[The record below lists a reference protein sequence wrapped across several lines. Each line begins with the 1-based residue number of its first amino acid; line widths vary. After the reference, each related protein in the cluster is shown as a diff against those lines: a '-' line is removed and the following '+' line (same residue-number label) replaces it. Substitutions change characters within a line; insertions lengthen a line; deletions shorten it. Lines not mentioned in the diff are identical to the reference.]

1 MGNPVVSA
9 PEAVQH
15 AQNEVPR
22 AVIEA
27 TEVHPT
33 RVDAPTPLFKIGEL
47 VRFTKQFSNLVEGG
61 TIVAATWKETSSKFV
76 YEIHSKRTPHGGN
89 VKDVPEEQITSS
101 NYTIDDVVEV
111 VVFDKQVRRTILKVL
126 VSFDGVFTYDVGG
139 GFEARDKDVLNV
151 AGRRR

>member
-47 VRFTKQFSNLVEGG
+47 VRFTHRHAVEGG
-61 TIVAATWKETSSKFV
+61 TIVAATLRETDSKFV
-76 YEIHSKRTPHGGN
+76 YEIHSKKYNPN
-89 VKDVPEEQITSS
+89 AKDISEEQITSS
-101 NYTIDDVVEV
+101 NYTVNNVVEV
-111 VVFDKQVRRTILKVL
+111 EAFGKKVRRTIGKVF
-126 VSFDGVFTYDVGG
+126 VNADGIFTYDVGG
-139 GFEARDKDVLNV
+139 GFIARDADVLSV